1 MLVGSEFRKISEIF
15 RQATQKYTKRIFCYQ
30 WQARWG
36 KKNCKTQNKTKE
48 IKKKRTMS
56 ACILRWQ
63 PVKISKSVKSR
74 KKIGFRNTSIATL
87 LEMGYGISKFYV
99 LILHFVQIIYFINN
113 MQKTPKNLLQKLL
126 IFKRD
131 TQ

>member
-1 MLVGSEFRKISEIF
+1 
-15 RQATQKYTKRIFCYQ
+15 
-30 WQARWG
+30 
-36 KKNCKTQNKTKE
+36 
-48 IKKKRTMS
+48 MS

-74 KKIGFRNTSIATL
+74 KKIGFRNTSIETL

-99 LILHFVQIIYFINN
+99 LILHFVKIIYFINN

-131 TQ
+131 TQYSILSSPLNYT